1 MINGKSVIGIIPAR
15 SGSKGLPGKNV
26 RELCGKPLIAWSI
39 EAGIAS
45 QYIDVVVVSTDS
57 QEIANIAQEFGASTP
72 FIRPRELATDEA
84 TSFDVTK
91 HVLDFYKSELNLS
104 FGYTVLLEP
113 TSPLRDGADIDRAM
127 EELLKNPRAV
137 SIVGIS
143 KSEAQNPAFLVKIEK
158 DSILIGVENLEIKS
172 VRRQEIEDVYFLEGS
187 IYISET
193 ETLLE
198 RMTFYHEETIGCVFP
213 KWKSLEV
220 DDLDDFIMVEALM
233 TKKIVNR

>member
-1 MINGKSVIGIIPAR
+1 MINGKLVIGIIPAR